1 MSVPSCP
8 GSSSRFG
15 ITVFLLA
22 LTACGPQGPGTEA
35 LREIGSWEERDAVLR
50 VSDSFFQALSDAD
63 TATLSTLLTP
73 GAVLHSIRRGE
84 SGPVTGV
91 RSREDFLAG
100 IGSDTADFLERV
112 WEPIVLVEGHVAT
125 VWTPYD
131 FHIDGEFSHCGTDVV
146 TLLRL
151 GEGWRITG
159 LTYDVVTEGC
169 PPSPLGPPRTQLH
182 PDMPQ

>member
-1 MSVPSCP
+1 MSNPFYL
-8 GSSSRFG
+8 GSSVRLG
-15 ITVFLLA
+15 IAVFLLA

-35 LREIGSWEERDAVLR
+35 LPEIGSSEERDAVLR
-50 VSDSFFQALSDAD
+50 VSDSFFQALSEAD
-63 TATLSTLLTP
+63 TATLSTLITP
-73 GAVLHSIRRGE
+73 GAVLHSIRQGE
-84 SGPVTGV
+84 SGPVVGV

-112 WEPIVLVEGHVAT
+112 WEPIVLVAGHVAT

-151 GEGWRITG
+151 EEGWRITG

-169 PPSPLGPPRTQLH
+169 PTSPLGPPRTRLH